1 MRNREYVYGKLES
14 LDSILIKI
22 KYLINTGNS
31 IQDIFNNI
39 EFGKEL
45 IDEIKSQI
53 ENEPMSPNE
62 LNKF

>member
-14 LDSILIKI
+14 LDSILTKI
-22 KYLINTGNS
+22 KYLINTSNS
-31 IQDIFNNI
+31 VQDIFNNI
-39 EFGKEL
+39 EYGKEL